1 MHSKQADVD
10 YGGGV
15 MRTVLVAGHKA
26 DVGDYVLVQM
36 GIIIKTL
43 SEDEANAAQ
52 KAWQKDKVTE

>member
-1 MHSKQADVD
+1 VLGVD